1 MAEVIEAVLGS
12 NSDAE
17 NKTEIADVRKVP
29 EIKERKTP
37 CQSKDKER
45 EKLRKILAKVKSALQ
60 DNAEKRKKGRK
71 STILVCYR
79 RHSKVKTENQLK
91 MKTEEESLSPLR
103 ATPYACQGPKISK

>member
-1 MAEVIEAVLGS
+1 MEGVIAAVLGS

-17 NKTEIADVRKVP
+17 NKTETADVKEVP
-29 EIKERKTP
+29 EIKERKTL

-79 RHSKVKTENQLK
+79 RHSKMKTENQLK
-91 MKTEEESLSPLR
+91 MKTEEESLPLFP
-103 ATPYACQGPKISK
+103 ATPYACQEPKISK